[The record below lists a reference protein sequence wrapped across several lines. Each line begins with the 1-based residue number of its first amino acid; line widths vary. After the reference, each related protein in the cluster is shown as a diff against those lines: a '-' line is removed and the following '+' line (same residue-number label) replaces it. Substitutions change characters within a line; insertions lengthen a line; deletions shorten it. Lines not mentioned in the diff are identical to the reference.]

1 MKRGIIVLLNGVSS
15 SGKSSLAR
23 EFIKLRPD
31 FFHVSADDFA
41 NWINSMEDIQS
52 KRIIPVETEHYF
64 HRTIAMLSDTGVN
77 VIVDH
82 ILHNEYT
89 ARDCSTV
96 LNDYPLLFVGVHC
109 PINELA
115 RRERGRGDRREGQA
129 REQLS
134 FVHVNDAYDLEVNTY
149 DTSLKE
155 CARIISEAVEA
166 VGTL

>member
-23 EFIKLRPD
+23 EFIKLKPE

-41 NWINSMEDIQS
+41 NWINSME
-52 KRIIPVETEHYF
+52 ETEYYF
-64 HRTIAMLSDTGVN
+64 HRTIAMLSDTGVS

-89 ARDCSTV
+89 ARDCGTV
-96 LNDYPLLFVGVHC
+96 LKGYPLLFVGVHC
-109 PINELA
+109 PVDELA
-115 RRERGRGDRREGQA
+115 RRERGRGDRKEGQA

-155 CARIISEAVEA
+155 CARIVSEAVESL
-166 VGTL
+166 VVRTRILV